1 MKKLFVKS
9 CPQDSEPALFES
21 PPSTEM
27 TELDKMSEARNL
39 LPFGVTTDGEKK
51 DLERRQKAH
60 QNQIN
65 QILASR
71 DASRCATPVG
81 TDQNTSS
88 RRDFTAFLP
97 AFPRTD
103 VPEPDGKQ
111 NPEPDRTR
119 VLQKNADSC
128 TSVQDRSLAPSPQI
142 PIFKP
147 PAPESPPPRRFSGNS
162 IDSLVLGPSLEGK
175 KRGSVDSLELNCL
188 QVSSNKS
195 NVNESDSTGF
205 ESDSESKSVTANL
218 SGIAS
223 KPKNSDKST
232 DKPSDKS
239 GPKSDVLHS
248 QQVRQV

>member
-1 MKKLFVKS
+1 M
-9 CPQDSEPALFES
+9 FES

-71 DASRCATPVG
+71 DARCATPVG
-81 TDQNTSS
+81 ADQNTSS
-88 RRDFTAFLP
+88 RRDFTAFLL

-128 TSVQDRSLAPSPQI
+128 TSVQDRSLAPSPKSQFSN
-142 PIFKP
+142 PLRPKP
-147 PAPESPPPRRFSGNS
+147 PAPAVFR
-162 IDSLVLGPSLEGK
+162 K
-175 KRGSVDSLELNCL
+175 LN
-188 QVSSNKS
+188 
-195 NVNESDSTGF
+195 
-205 ESDSESKSVTANL
+205 
-218 SGIAS
+218 
-223 KPKNSDKST
+223 
-232 DKPSDKS
+232 
-239 GPKSDVLHS
+239 
-248 QQVRQV
+248 